1 MAYNEKLA
9 ERIRERL
16 RQNPNVKVKE
26 TKLMGGLAFMVNG
39 KMCVGVYGDEMLC
52 RIDPASRDELL
63 ERQGAS
69 VMQFTGRPM
78 KGLVLVDN
86 SGMRTNKDFEFWI
99 TQCLDYNKIAKRSK
113 KKTKGTGKQSKK

>member
-16 RQNPNVKVKE
+16 RELPKVKE

-39 KMCVGVYGDEMLC
+39 KMCIGVYKDEMLC
-52 RIDPASRDELL
+52 RIDPGVREELL
-63 ERQGAS
+63 ERPGSS

-78 KGLVLVDN
+78 KGFVLVDE
-86 SGMRTNKDFEFWI
+86 SGMKSSQNFEFWI
-99 TQCLDYNKIAKRSK
+99 AQCLAYNKHAKSSK
-113 KKTKGTGKQSKK
+113 KKTKRS